1 MKRAPL
7 HSTLP
12 IEQELS
18 PASDVSGNKA
28 GGDRN
33 SGREKSTRRVTLE
46 GPSAMA
52 VTKMGAANE
61 AGGAG
66 RKQHKPRN
74 FNITFDDDNNN
85 NNKT

>member
-1 MKRAPL
+1 MKRALL
-7 HSTLP
+7 HST
-12 IEQELS
+12 QELS

-33 SGREKSTRRVTLE
+33 SGREKSTRRVTPE
-46 GPSAMA
+46 GPSAVA